1 MKEMFY
7 TAIDVGSTKICS
19 IIAKISAE
27 GELKVLGTGI
37 VPSQGVQKGRIES
50 IPDTQQA
57 LKESLDEA
65 QRYLGRGVDWAYMG
79 VTGTHISC
87 VNTSSVLQGARG
99 DVAISSEDVQQ
110 LIQSSYP
117 DVADGKEVLHVIPMS
132 YVVDGLEGVRNP
144 VNLHADHVQ
153 VESHVVMGDA
163 PILRNMV
170 RVVEACK
177 LSVRSLVHQPLAAAE
192 AVLTEDEREMGA
204 VLMDIG
210 GGTTDIIVYRSGSP
224 WYTAVLPIGG
234 NQVTRD
240 LSVAM
245 GVPSY
250 IAEELKTRYGHAM
263 AEAVADDEEIN
274 LPGFQ
279 DRPPRPIRRRDLAR
293 PINERLVELIKLA
306 MAKIQQSG
314 LRQLPPG
321 GIVITGGVAETEGL
335 GELIGRATG
344 SPVRVGQPRNIQ
356 GLPPQARRPAY
367 SASVGT
373 LLWGIKHQ
381 GEKRT
386 YKDANH
392 TLRGRGGFLSRF
404 TRKREGISA

>member
-1 MKEMFY
+1 MFY

-27 GELKVLGTGI
+27 GELKILGTGI

-50 IPDTQQA
+50 IPDTQEA
-57 LKESLDEA
+57 LKKSLDEA

-87 VNTSSVLQGARG
+87 LNTSSVLQGVRG
-99 DVAISSEDVQQ
+99 DVAISSEDVQR

-144 VNLHADHVQ
+144 VNLHADQVQ
-153 VESHVVMGDA
+153 VQSHVVMGDA
-163 PILRNMV
+163 TVLTNMV

-177 LSVRSLVHQPLAAAE
+177 LTVRSLVHQPLAAAE
-192 AVLTEDEREMGA
+192 AVLTEDEREMGV

-263 AEAVADDEEIN
+263 PDAVPEEDEIN
-274 LPGFQ
+274 LPEFQ
-279 DRPPRPIRRRDLAR
+279 DRPPRSIRRRDVAR
-293 PINERLVELIKLA
+293 PINERLIELIKLI
-306 MAKIQQSG
+306 MAKIKQSG
-314 LRQLPPG
+314 LRQMPPG
-321 GIVITGGVAETEGL
+321 GIVITGGVAETDGF
-335 GELIGRATG
+335 GELISRATG
-344 SPVRVGQPRNIQ
+344 STVRVGQPRSIQ

-367 SASVGT
+367 SASIGT

-381 GEKRT
+381 GEKRS
-386 YKDANH
+386 YKNGNQ
-392 TLRGRGGFLSRF
+392 TLRGRGAFLRRF
-404 TRKREGISA
+404 SRKREEGIPA

>member
-1 MKEMFY
+1 MFY

-27 GELKVLGTGI
+27 GELKILGTGI

-50 IPDTQQA
+50 IPDTQEA

-87 VNTSSVLQGARG
+87 LNTSSVLDGVRRDGA
-99 DVAISSEDVQQ
+99 VSSEEVQQ
-110 LIQSSYP
+110 LIRSSYP
-117 DVADGKEVLHVIPMS
+117 EVADSKEVLHVIPMS
-132 YVVDGLEGVRNP
+132 YVVDGLSGVRNP
-144 VNLHADHVQ
+144 VNLHADRIQ
-153 VESHVVMGDA
+153 VESHVIMGDA
-163 PILRNMV
+163 TILKNMV
-170 RVVEACK
+170 QVAEGCK

-192 AVLTEDEREMGA
+192 AVLSEDEREMGA
-204 VLMDIG
+204 VLVDIG

-250 IAEELKTRYGHAM
+250 VAEELKTRYGHATPDTVPL
-263 AEAVADDEEIN
+263 EEEIN
-274 LPGFQ
+274 LPGFEGQ
-279 DRPPRPIRRRDLAR
+279 PQRVIKRRDLAI
-293 PINERLVELIKLA
+293 PINERLVELIKLIV
-306 MAKIQQSG
+306 AKVQQSG
-314 LRQLPPG
+314 LRQIPPAG
-321 GIVITGGVAETEGL
+321 VVITGGVAETRGFQD
-335 GELIGRATG
+335 LIKRATG
-344 SPVRVGQPRNIQ
+344 SRVRVGQPRGIQ
-356 GLPPQARRPAY
+356 GLPQQLRKPAY
-367 SASVGT
+367 STSVGT

-381 GEKRT
+381 GEKRS
-386 YKDANH
+386 YKNGNR
-392 TLRGRGGFLSRF
+392 TLWGRGAFMRRF
-404 TRKREGISA
+404 SKKRERVAV

>member
-1 MKEMFY
+1 MFY

-27 GELKVLGTGI
+27 GELKILGTGI

-50 IPDTQQA
+50 IPDTQEA

-87 VNTSSVLQGARG
+87 LNTSSVLQGVRG
-99 DVAISSEDVQQ
+99 DVAISSEDVQR

-144 VNLHADHVQ
+144 VNLHADQVQ
-153 VESHVVMGDA
+153 VQSHVVMGDA
-163 PILRNMV
+163 TVLTNMV

-177 LSVRSLVHQPLAAAE
+177 LTVRSLVHQPLAAAE
-192 AVLTEDEREMGA
+192 AVLTEDEREMGV

-263 AEAVADDEEIN
+263 PDAVPEEDEIN
-274 LPGFQ
+274 LPEFQ
-279 DRPPRPIRRRDLAR
+279 DRPPRSIRRRDVAR
-293 PINERLVELIKLA
+293 PINERLIELIKLI
-306 MAKIQQSG
+306 MAKIKQSG
-314 LRQLPPG
+314 LRQMPPG
-321 GIVITGGVAETEGL
+321 GIVITGGVAETDGF
-335 GELIGRATG
+335 GELISRATG
-344 SPVRVGQPRNIQ
+344 STVRVGQPRSIQ

-367 SASVGT
+367 SASIGT

-381 GEKRT
+381 GEKRS
-386 YKDANH
+386 YKNGNQ
-392 TLRGRGGFLSRF
+392 TLRGRGAFLRRF
-404 TRKREGISA
+404 SRKREEGIPA